1 MEEISVIIVDDHP
14 LFRQGVVN
22 VLNIASDFKVIGQAG
37 DGAEGLELIE
47 KLCPKIAILDVNL
60 PSLNGHQ
67 ITQKIVMD
75 KLPTCV
81 VLMTAYDDLE
91 QKIYA
96 MRTGAMA
103 YCTKDIL
110 PEDLIQILRYAI
122 QGVYIIGDS
131 EFTKQ
136 NLAVWIEEQTRGS
149 NLFICDTIDSFQPL
163 SAREV
168 DVLKLVS
175 QGYSNKEIAV
185 ELGISQQTVKNH
197 VTSILHKLGVEDRTQ
212 AVLYA
217 MKRGW
222 VRLYEQE
229 DKQEE

>member
-1 MEEISVIIVDDHP
+1 MEKITVILVDDHP

-22 VLNIASDFKVIGQAG
+22 ALNLEPDIEVMDQAS
-37 DGAEGLELIE
+37 DGAEGLDIIR
-47 KLCPKIAILDVNL
+47 KQRPRIAILDVNL
-60 PSLNGHQ
+60 PSMNGHQ
-67 ITQKIVMD
+67 ITQQIVLEKM
-75 KLPTCV
+75 PTAV

-96 MRTGAMA
+96 MRSGAMA

-110 PEDLIQILRYAI
+110 PEDLIKILKKALNGIY
-122 QGVYIIGDS
+122 VIGEH

-136 NLAVWIEEQTRGS
+136 RLKTWMEEQTAGS
-149 NLFICDTIDSFQPL
+149 MRYVGDVIDSFQPL

-168 DVLKLVS
+168 DVLKLLS
-175 QGYSNKEIAV
+175 QGYSNKEIAMQ
-185 ELGISQQTVKNH
+185 LRISQQTVKNH

-217 MKRGW
+217 VKRGW
-222 VRLYEQE
+222 VRLYEQGE
-229 DKQEE
+229 KQEE